1 MTSKIE
7 RCGAYSEQWEQ
18 LGKPKGWFG
27 CSLPKGHIGNHKD
40 DALYTSPTPDS
51 LLLTD
56 EEIKSIVYQWNSN
69 GTRTSILFVALAGEK
84 LVAKAQLAKVSPLIA
99 KLEAENKRLNELIK
113 ALDGLLWKGVN
124 LIDGEDEFK
133 EESNDRK

>member
-1 MTSKIE
+1 MRIVQVRYIIE
-7 RCGAYSEQWEQ
+7 AYMFGEVETTLAGVAEQ
-18 LGKPKGWFG
+18 
-27 CSLPKGHIGNHKD
+27 I
-40 DALYTSPTPDS
+40 DALYTSPIPDS